1 LTYIEKRQ
9 AAITPIP
16 STAGA
21 EFDQS

>member
-1 LTYIEKRQ
+1 LTYVEKRQ